1 MRVGLVLL
9 AILSLFAATARA
21 EPVDPSSPASA
32 PDAPS
37 ATDSEAVEDRGVEVT
52 PVRLEDEPVPA
63 DKSEV
68 PLDQHP
74 CLGFKPEHEA
84 VIDLTRRQLH
94 QTLCGASLWFDG
106 LFGEHDHVDAA
117 RSARGRLE
125 TSFTY
130 SDFYGNKFRTRL
142 DVRVDLP
149 NLENRLSAFIGRD
162 EENAYVQDRSEG
174 FALRSQFPS
183 INDDDEWLAGLGY
196 SLPRNERFSSDF
208 RVGVRSL
215 RDPRLFVRTRLRY
228 NLYADQNDL
237 VHLRLT
243 PFWNTR
249 DQFGITPGVDY
260 SRVLNPRRLFRFSN
274 LGTITEK
281 SRSFGWRSA
290 LIVYQALEEGRGV
303 ALESFI
309 RGATRSEVSITE
321 YGSRL
326 IFRQPLFSQ
335 KLFLE
340 LVGGYTFPKQYRTES
355 REGSSLLA
363 IGLELPFGRKAE
375 LVEDITE
382 ASSSPGQAPDAL
394 APESPVDDA
403 PFLPT
408 PEFSP
413 PSEPVPA
420 PSSERAAGP
429 RPGPNPT

>member
-1 MRVGLVLL
+1 MRLRLRLL
-9 AILSLFAATARA
+9 ASLSLLPFVATGLSAQKTPAAPPTAA
-21 EPVDPSSPASA
+21 QTQPVTDTGIEIEKLA
-32 PDAPS
+32 PDE
-37 ATDSEAVEDRGVEVT
+37 SE
-52 PVRLEDEPVPA
+52 VRLDE
-63 DKSEV
+63 
-68 PLDQHP
+68 HP
-74 CLGFKPEHEA
+74 CLGLKTEDEA
-84 VIDLTRRQLH
+84 MVELTRRQLH

-106 LFGEHDHVDAA
+106 LFGETDNVDAA

-162 EENAYVQDRSEG
+162 EEDAYVQDRSEG

-196 SLPRNERFSSDF
+196 SLPTNQRFTSNF

-215 RDPRLFVRTRLRY
+215 SNPRLFVRNRMRY
-228 NLYADQNDL
+228 NAYADFNDL

-249 DQFGITPGVDY
+249 DQFGITPGIDY
-260 SRVLNPRRLFRFSN
+260 SRVLNPRRLLRFSN

-290 LIVYQALEEGRGV
+290 LIAYQALEGGRGI
-303 ALESFI
+303 ALEGFI
-309 RGATRSEVSITE
+309 RGATRAEVSISE

-326 IFRQPLFSQ
+326 IFRQPLIKRS
-335 KLFLE
+335 LFLE
-340 LVGGYTFPKQYRTES
+340 LVGGYTFPKQFRNES

-363 IGLELPFGRKAE
+363 VGLELPFGRKPE
-375 LVEDITE
+375 LIEDISKE
-382 ASSSPGQAPDAL
+382 PPISAGPAQDLLDQAQSLDESGDESQDLRELP
-394 APESPVDDA
+394 APVESP
-403 PFLPT
+403 
-408 PEFSP
+408 
-413 PSEPVPA
+413 PA
-420 PSSERAAGP
+420 PSSGTASEP
-429 RPGPNPT
+429 LPDPSPI